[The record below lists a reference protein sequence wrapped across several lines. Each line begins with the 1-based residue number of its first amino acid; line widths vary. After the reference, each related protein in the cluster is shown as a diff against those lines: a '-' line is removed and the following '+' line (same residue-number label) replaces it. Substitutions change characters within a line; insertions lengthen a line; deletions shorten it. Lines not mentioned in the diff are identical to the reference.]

1 MALIP
6 TEQYFT
12 LLPVTSSL
20 ARLALTFESHRGLVS
35 HQKPSWIHQR
45 LQIFDA
51 LSYKNYR
58 WFWLSGAT
66 QAMGQGMQFLVL
78 GWLALELTN
87 SSYQLGLVIF
97 IFGLPNVF
105 FAMLGG
111 IIADRAD
118 RLRLLISTRLCVAV
132 LIFAL
137 AILRITDLL
146 EIWHVYTGVFL
157 LGTIQGLNMPAR
169 MAIVPDLVE
178 RRHMVN
184 AVALHSMVT
193 QTGQIIGPATAGWII
208 ETAGTGAALVVN
220 AGLYFLGLGFLLLIR
235 GLPPRTNTG
244 ESAVLE
250 HFVAGLRF
258 IQSTPI
264 LYTLIAMIVAFAFF
278 GASYRHVLPAF
289 TRDVLNVGAGDTGLL
304 LLAAGLGS
312 LLGNLILASLGD
324 FRYKSRLLMA
334 SLVLFSVF
342 LTLFAWSPW
351 FWASWIIAFFVG
363 AASFGFFTP
372 LTITLIQLNAP
383 SELRGRVL
391 GILQLAPAVHYLGG
405 LPLAAVADVSSWPV
419 AITGGAAL
427 SLLVALWLGVWRPV
441 LRNLKE

>member
-1 MALIP
+1 MAHKNP
-6 TEQYFT
+6 
-12 LLPVTSSL
+12 P
-20 ARLALTFESHRGLVS
+20 
-35 HQKPSWIHQR
+35 WIHQR

-51 LSYKNYR
+51 LRYTNYR
-58 WFWLSGAT
+58 WFWLNGAT

-78 GWLALELTN
+78 GWLVLDLTS

-97 IFGLPNVF
+97 IFGLPNFF

-111 IIADRAD
+111 IIADRSD
-118 RLRLLISTRLCVAV
+118 RLRLLISTRLCVSV
-132 LIFAL
+132 LIFVL

-146 EIWHVYTGVFL
+146 EIWHVYTAVFL

-178 RRHMVN
+178 QRHMIN
-184 AVALHSMVT
+184 AVALHSMVN
-193 QTGQIIGPATAGWII
+193 QTGQIIGPAAAGWII
-208 ETAGTGAALVVN
+208 ETAGMGVALVVN

-244 ESAVLE
+244 DSAVLE
-250 HFVAGLRF
+250 ELVAGLRF
-258 IQSTPI
+258 IRSTPI
-264 LYTLIAMIVAFAFF
+264 LYTLIVMTVAFAFF
-278 GASYRHVLPAF
+278 GVSYRHVMPAF
-289 TRDVLNVGAGDTGLL
+289 TQDVLDVGAGGTGLL

-312 LLGNLILASLGD
+312 LLGNLVLASLGD

-334 SLVLFSVF
+334 SVLLFSVF

-351 FWASWIIAFFVG
+351 FWASWIIAVFVG

-372 LTITLIQLNAP
+372 LVITLIQLNAP

-391 GILQLAPAVHYLGG
+391 SILQLAPAVHYLGG
-405 LPLAAVADVSSWPV
+405 LPLAAAADVSSWPI

-427 SLLVALWLGVWRPV
+427 SLLVAFWLGVWRPV